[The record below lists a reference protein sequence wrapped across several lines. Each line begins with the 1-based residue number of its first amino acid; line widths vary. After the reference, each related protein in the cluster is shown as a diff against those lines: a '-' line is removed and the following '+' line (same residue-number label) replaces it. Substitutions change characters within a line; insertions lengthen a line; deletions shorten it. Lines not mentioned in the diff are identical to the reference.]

1 MLQNIITNPCHIDDV
16 FISFLGKDSI
26 QYRHGEKALG
36 LNLKYLKLCS
46 EDERRSYGL
55 GTT

>member
-1 MLQNIITNPCHIDDV
+1 MEGQ
-16 FISFLGKDSI
+16 
-26 QYRHGEKALG
+26 KAVG
-36 LNLKYLKLCS
+36 LNLTLEGVLTNYLKLCS

>member
-1 MLQNIITNPCHIDDV
+1 MEGQ
-16 FISFLGKDSI
+16 
-26 QYRHGEKALG
+26 KALG